1 MFGILKLPKAVTTDV
16 KTILSNQGYKIPQ
29 SKAEAKY
36 MLNRFGISV
45 TQNILELKE
54 LSGEDIDKAKK
65 IVSEILDNDECYS
78 IKQLDI
84 SGNDIMS
91 LGFKGNNVGEILN
104 FLLDAVINEKVTNSI
119 LSLIE
124 YIKNKRD

>member
-1 MFGILKLPKAVTTDV
+1 MEKISAVITMYNSEKFIIDTM
-16 KTILSNQGYKIPQ
+16 KSLLNQSDKFDEIVIIDD
-29 SKAEAKY
+29 K
-36 MLNRFGISV
+36 SV
-45 TQNILELKE
+45 DE
-54 LSGEDIDKAKK
+54 SKK

-84 SGNDIMS
+84 SGNDIMT
-91 LGFKGNNVGEILN
+91 LGFKGNDVGEILN

>member
-1 MFGILKLPKAVTTDV
+1 
-16 KTILSNQGYKIPQ
+16 
-29 SKAEAKY
+29 
-36 MLNRFGISV
+36 MLNKFGISI
-45 TQNILELKE
+45 TQNILELKA
-54 LSGEDIDKAKK
+54 LSGEDTNKAK
-65 IVSEILDNDECYS
+65 ILISEIIDNDECYS

-84 SGNDIMS
+84 SGNDIMT
-91 LGFKGNNVGEILN
+91 LGFKGNDVGEILN